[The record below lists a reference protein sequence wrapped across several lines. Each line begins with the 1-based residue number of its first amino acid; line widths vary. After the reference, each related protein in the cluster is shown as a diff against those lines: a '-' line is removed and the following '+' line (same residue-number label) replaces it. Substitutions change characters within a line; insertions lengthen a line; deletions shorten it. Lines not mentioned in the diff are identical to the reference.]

1 MKSFRSEIDIIL
13 PNYNS
18 EKFIQQTVYS
28 IQNQSFKKWKLFII
42 DDNSN
47 SKTKTI
53 LKSFKKDKRIKVIW
67 LSKNKG
73 AAYCRNLAIKKSSSK
88 YIAFIDSDDIWAKK
102 KLEYQLIFMKKFK
115 YDFTY
120 TFYET
125 FGLKNKK
132 IITPERYNFSSFIK
146 DTSIATSTV
155 MVTRKVAQNV
165 KFTNTK
171 ICEDF
176 YFKCFILKNNQAFCL
191 NNFLT
196 KYRIR
201 KNSLQSNNLRN
212 LYWIWKI
219 NKDYNKLNIIEN
231 FFSLFY
237 ISINSIKKYGL
248 KNL

>member
-165 KFTNTK
+165 KFTN
-171 ICEDF
+171 
-176 YFKCFILKNNQAFCL
+176 
-191 NNFLT
+191 
-196 KYRIR
+196 
-201 KNSLQSNNLRN
+201 
-212 LYWIWKI
+212 
-219 NKDYNKLNIIEN
+219 NKVDNKVTVLNI
-231 FFSLFY
+231 
-237 ISINSIKKYGL
+237 
-248 KNL
+248 

>member
-1 MKSFRSEIDIIL
+1 MKKKSKIDIIL
-13 PNYNS
+13 PNFN
-18 EKFIQQTVYS
+18 
-28 IQNQSFKKWKLFII
+28 
-42 DDNSN
+42 
-47 SKTKTI
+47 
-53 LKSFKKDKRIKVIW
+53 
-67 LSKNKG
+67 
-73 AAYCRNLAIKKSSSK
+73 SSK
-88 YIAFIDSDDIWAKK
+88 YIKSTLKSIINQTYKKWNLVIVDDASDEKTKKILKRYSKNKKIKIYWLKENQGAGYCRNFALKKTNSEYVAFIDSDDIWEKN
-102 KLEYQLIFMKKFK
+102 KLDNQLKFMKKNN
-115 YDFTY
+115 YQFTY
-120 TFYET
+120 TNYKT
-125 FGLKNKK
+125 FGKK
-132 IITPERYNFSSFIK
+132 SVYIYPPQSFNYYRFIRN
-146 DTSIATSTV
+146 TSICTSTILIK
-155 MVTRKVAQNV
+155 RSIIKGA